1 MQKNS
6 IQTLSKLAIPL
17 KSKGR
22 FFKEKETHLRSDFQ
36 RDRDRIIHS
45 TAFRRLKH
53 KTQVFVNTSGDHFR
67 TRITHSLEVAQI
79 ARTLSKFFNLNE
91 DLCETL
97 SLAHDLGHTPFG
109 HAGEEAL
116 NDCMKKFGGFDHNI
130 QTLRIILFLENR
142 YYDFR
147 GLNLTFETL
156 DGLIKHNGPIKNLR
170 KFKKILKLSYFKKKI
185 KFSLSPSLEAQLAS
199 ISDDIA
205 YNSHDLEDGLK
216 ANLFNLRDLENIP
229 VLNKILGKNIIKKKI
244 KLSQNPSLEAQIA
257 SISDD
262 IAYNSHD
269 LEDGLK
275 SNLFDLTDLENIP
288 VLKDIIFNHKKKI
301 KIFSLD
307 LVIRQIIRE
316 IINEM
321 VKDIIK
327 TTKKNIIKH
336 KIKKIKDIYISHY
349 PIVSFSNEMGEFD
362 KEIKKFL
369 KKNMYYHKSV
379 KENTDQGKKII
390 KNLFV
395 NIMKNPVK
403 YLNVSN
409 YEKPNIER
417 SVCDFI
423 AGMTDRYA
431 INLYKKIK

>member
-17 KSKGR
+17 ESKGR
-22 FFKEKETHLRSDFQ
+22 LFKEKKTYLRSDFQ

-53 KTQVFVNTSGDHFR
+53 KTQVFVNTTGDHFR

-79 ARTLSKFFNLNE
+79 AKTLSKFFNLNE

-116 NDCMKKFGGFDHNI
+116 NNCMKKLGGFDHNI
-130 QTLRIILFLENR
+130 QTLRTILFLENR
-142 YYDFR
+142 YYEFK
-147 GLNLTFETL
+147 GLNLTLETL
-156 DGLIKHNGPIKNLR
+156 DGLIKHNGPIRNLT
-170 KFKKILKLSYFKKKI
+170 KFKKILGLDYFK
-185 KFSLSPSLEAQLAS
+185 
-199 ISDDIA
+199 
-205 YNSHDLEDGLK
+205 
-216 ANLFNLRDLENIP
+216 
-229 VLNKILGKNIIKKKI
+229 NKINFT
-244 KLSQNPSLEAQIA
+244 SSPSLEAQIA

-275 SNLFDLTDLENIP
+275 SNLFNLKDLENIP
-288 VLKDIIFNHKKKI
+288 ILNKIVLKHKKKLKKYSI
-301 KIFSLD
+301 D
-307 LVIRQIIRE
+307 LVIRQIVRE

-321 VKDIIK
+321 VKDLIK
-327 TTKKNIIKH
+327 NTQK
-336 KIKKIKDIYISHY
+336 KIKKNKIRNLKDVLKSKY
-349 PIVSFSNEMGEFD
+349 PLVTFSNQMRKFD
-362 KEIKKFL
+362 KTIKNFL
-369 KKNMYYHKSV
+369 RTNMYYHKNV
-379 KENTDQGKKII
+379 KSNTNDGKKII
-390 KNLFV
+390 KKLFLS
-395 NIMKNPVK
+395 IKKNPNK
-403 YLNVSN
+403 YINVSK
-409 YEKPNIER
+409 YDKTNIAR
-417 SVCDFI
+417 SICDFI

>member
-6 IQTLSKLAIPL
+6 IQLLSKLAVPL
-17 KSKGR
+17 LSKGR
-22 FFKEKETHLRSDFQ
+22 FYKEKKTSLRTDFQ

-79 ARTLSKFFNLNE
+79 ARTLCKFFNLNE

-116 NDCMKKFGGFDHNI
+116 NNCMKKFGGFDHNI

-142 YYDFR
+142 YYEFK

-156 DGLIKHNGPIKNLR
+156 DGLLKHNGPIKSN
-170 KFKKILKLSYFKKKI
+170 KKY
-185 KFSLSPSLEAQLAS
+185 
-199 ISDDIA
+199 
-205 YNSHDLEDGLK
+205 
-216 ANLFNLRDLENIP
+216 
-229 VLNKILGKNIIKKKI
+229 NKILGKNYFKNKI
-244 KLSQNPSLEAQIA
+244 NFSLSPSLEAQIA

-275 SNLFDLTDLENIP
+275 SNLFKLKDLESIP
-288 VLKDIIFNHKKKI
+288 ILKTIILKHKKKI
-301 KIFSLD
+301 KNYSID
-307 LVIRQIIRE
+307 LIIRQIIRD

-321 VKDIIK
+321 VRDIIS
-327 TTKKNIIKH
+327 TTQKNIKNNKIKTLNDVYNS
-336 KIKKIKDIYISHY
+336 KYPIVCFSRKMKLFDKKIK
-349 PIVSFSNEMGEFD
+349 SFLR
-362 KEIKKFL
+362 KE
-369 KKNMYYHKSV
+369 MYYHKNV
-379 KENTDQGKKII
+379 KINTNQGKKII
-390 KNLFV
+390 TKLFKS
-395 NIMKNPVK
+395 IKENPK
-403 YLNVSN
+403 RYINVSKYDN
-409 YEKPNIER
+409 SNILR
-417 SVCDFI
+417 SICDFI